1 MKERV
6 GLIQSKPGVGSI
18 EDDLGKFVEQY
29 LNGKLPGK
37 RQRVTMTQT
46 VQVKLDGVQRT
57 FQAYAHALAHA
68 SSSLMPPPRPAS
80 SSPHLRHGRLIRI
93 LVLVL
98 TSFCLVLVLTASCLL
113 LLRFHIDVPSATI
126 SGGSKTLNG
135 TMI

>member
-37 RQRVTMTQT
+37 RQRVMMTQT

-80 SSPHLRHGRLIRI
+80 SSPCLIAGEFEF
-93 LVLVL
+93 VLVL

-126 SGGSKTLNG
+126 SGGPKTLNE
-135 TMI
+135 TI